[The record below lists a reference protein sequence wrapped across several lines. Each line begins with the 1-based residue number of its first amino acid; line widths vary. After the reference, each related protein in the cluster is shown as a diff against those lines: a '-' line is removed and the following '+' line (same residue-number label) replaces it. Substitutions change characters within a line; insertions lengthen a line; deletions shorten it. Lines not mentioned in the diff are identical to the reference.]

1 MKKLLIALLVTMLT
15 LMFCALALPVLAESA
30 AADPPK
36 AIDLTAIVQ
45 AGLALLAAAITRY
58 VVPWLKSKCTAAQLS
73 NIAYWVQALVAAAEQ
88 IFRGQNR
95 GAEKVAWVSQE
106 LIKRGYKL
114 DTNEIRALIEEQV
127 YLLKRWETEPPT
139 DPGNPDA

>member
-1 MKKLLIALLVTMLT
+1 MKKLLTALLVTMLA
-15 LMFCALALPVLAESA
+15 LMLCALALPVLAESA

-36 AIDLTAIVQ
+36 WIDLTAIVQ
-45 AGLALLAAAITRY
+45 AVIALLAAAITRY

-73 NIAYWVQALVAAAEQ
+73 NISYWVQVLVAAAEQ
-88 IFRGQNR
+88 IFKGQGRGDD
-95 GAEKVAWVSQE
+95 KVAWVSQE

-139 DPGNPDA
+139 DPGNPEG